1 MAKLKDILKM
11 LYRNLFASM
20 PLSIFLMI
28 VYAIAIGWATF
39 IEKDYGTLVAQDV
52 IYHSWWFEGLNV
64 WLLLNILGCMYLS
77 AKHNLKINV
86 ILFHASLVVIILG
99 AGITRH
105 FGFEGRMTLSNGQ
118 ESAFVLSSDKF
129 LNVLVSNEIG
139 SGGMSDIRPL
149 DSFKEG
155 YKIFLSPYVRYSSF
169 SLDTEV
175 YDKPLKIKS
184 LEVLNYSLASLY
196 NDTIKN
202 NREIANI
209 DKNEL
214 DSKMKEN
221 HYVAQFEVEYDGVSK
236 KMVVS
241 NGGEIASEIFGNRI
255 ITLSWGPKN
264 VLLPFALKLE
274 RFEVT
279 TYPGSRMESSFASYV
294 EVIDSERKNF
304 EYKIYMNNVL
314 DYRGYRFFQSEYLV
328 ERDENGMPIR
338 DDNGL
343 PIYTATILS
352 VNNDPGKVTT
362 YIGYTLMILGAIWLL
377 FDSNSRFRKLSN
389 FLKSQKPLLALLVG
403 LSFMFS
409 VDSKLM
415 ADSIE
420 STLQDSKQIIESK
433 IAYSPSLANRSHVD
447 SPLPCGGGLG
457 GWVKNHTNPHNQN
470 TKKDS
475 INLQNLD
482 FKNVEIPTPQP
493 PSARDGGYPHSAF
506 KEIKNATNN
515 IESSTKDSNKNIESN
530 YKDSI
535 KLVNLESRFYKNTES
550 NNLQNI
556 ESQNNGIYL
565 SNLGDLQTS
574 QNTHLMQDSKIIKVA
589 KQDEIIESKSQDSK
603 DSNKK
608 DSIESTE
615 STQQKDDEKLNNFM
629 EYNKI
634 LTAQSKELEPYIN
647 DMSKEAID
655 KRIENLK
662 KIPKKYLESFA
673 SLQVQG
679 MDGRVKLL
687 DTLSDEIM
695 RKIVGANHFAGL
707 KHNEFLLGLMVMPQD
722 MVKLQLI
729 KVKNAEIRNLL
740 GITNSNYVSFEDLFY
755 PDKLAD
761 VYKYALTQDIAYLQD
776 FQNAYKLYHFSNI
789 ALKKRDADRNE
800 FDKEI
805 LKIDEKMD
813 ILLPFS
819 IWNYL
824 KIFPEKGDS
833 NWKVL
838 GNVMNLQHPFTMY
851 FYHAF
856 ATESRMGIVFD
867 KWDSL
872 QNSLNFLHNYQR
884 ETGGDLYLDSTRV
897 KSELFLNHTDIFP
910 ISQYFYLGL
919 GILLFFIAL
928 IAIISN
934 KKIPKWLG
942 KGIYYV
948 LLFVFLAHTL
958 GLLLR
963 WYIGGHAPW
972 SNAYESMLYIAWASA
987 LSGIIILR
995 KSYFALCG
1003 AAFLAGMALLVAHW
1017 GFMDPYIGNLQPVL
1031 QSYWLNI
1038 HVAIIVA
1045 SYGFLGLSLML
1056 GIINLILFIFRA
1068 KSRPQVDSAIISLT
1082 AINEMSMTIGILMLI
1097 TGTFLGGVWAN
1108 ESWGRY
1114 WSWDSKETW
1123 SLVSVGVY
1131 AVVLHTRFLKPIYQP
1146 YVFNVLSV
1154 VAFYSILMTYFG
1166 VNYYLATGM
1175 HSYGRGD
1182 TDVVSARLYVAIAL
1196 TLILIALS
1204 FFRRKL
1210 IPPKEIL

>member
-1 MAKLKDILKM
+1 MQKFKDIFKSF
-11 LYRNLFASM
+11 YKNLFASM

-39 IEKDYGTLVAQDV
+39 IEKDYGTIVAQDV
-52 IYHSWWFEGLNV
+52 IYHSWWFEGLNI
-64 WLLLNILGCMYLS
+64 WLLLNIVGCMYLS

-105 FGFEGRMTLSNGQ
+105 FGFEGRMTLKNN
-118 ESAFVLSSDKF
+118 ETSAFVLSSDKF
-129 LNVLVSNEIG
+129 LNVLVSNDLGGEIN
-139 SGGMSDIRPL
+139 MQNIRPL
-149 DSFKEG
+149 ESFKEG

-169 SLDTEV
+169 NLNTKV
-175 YDKPLKIKS
+175 YDKTLKIKS
-184 LEVLNYSLASLY
+184 LQVLNYSLASLY

-202 NREIANI
+202 NRDIENI
-209 DKNEL
+209 DKTQL

-221 HYVAQFEVEYDGVSK
+221 HYVAEFEVEYDGITK

-241 NGGEIASEIFGNRI
+241 NGGEIVPEVFGNRI

-264 VLLPFALKLE
+264 ILLPFSLKLE
-274 RFEVT
+274 KFEVS

-294 EVIDSERKNF
+294 QVLDSERKNF
-304 EYKIYMNNVL
+304 EYKIYMNHVL

-328 ERDENGMPIR
+328 ERDSNGMPVRDENGM
-338 DDNGL
+338 

-362 YIGYTLMILGAIWLL
+362 YIGYTLMILGALSLL
-377 FDSNSRFRKLSN
+377 FDSNSRFRKLGN
-389 FLKSQKPLLALLVG
+389 FIKEQKPLLAVFVCFL
-403 LSFMFS
+403 FMFS
-409 VDSKLM
+409 IDSKLM
-415 ADSIE
+415 ALSIE
-420 STLQDSKQIIESK
+420 S
-433 IAYSPSLANRSHVD
+433 
-447 SPLPCGGGLG
+447 
-457 GWVKNHTNPHNQN
+457 N
-470 TKKDS
+470 TEAKEAS
-475 INLQNLD
+475 EN
-482 FKNVEIPTPQP
+482 
-493 PSARDGGYPHSAF
+493 
-506 KEIKNATNN
+506 KEIL
-515 IESSTKDSNKNIESN
+515 NKFI
-530 YKDSI
+530 
-535 KLVNLESRFYKNTES
+535 
-550 NNLQNI
+550 
-556 ESQNNGIYL
+556 
-565 SNLGDLQTS
+565 
-574 QNTHLMQDSKIIKVA
+574 
-589 KQDEIIESKSQDSK
+589 
-603 DSNKK
+603 
-608 DSIESTE
+608 
-615 STQQKDDEKLNNFM
+615 

-634 LTAQSKELEPYIN
+634 LTQQNKELEPYIN
-647 DMSKEAID
+647 DTSKEAID
-655 KRIENLK
+655 KRIQNLK

-679 MDGRVKLL
+679 MDGRVKLI

-707 KHNEFLLGLMVMPQD
+707 KHNEFLLALMSMPQD
-722 MVKLQLI
+722 IVKLQLI
-729 KVKNAEIRNLL
+729 KVKNPEIRNLL
-740 GITNSNYVSFEDLFY
+740 GITNSSYVSFEDLFY
-755 PDKLAD
+755 PDKLGD
-761 VYKYALTQDIAYLQD
+761 VYKYALTQDSAFLQD

-789 ALKKRDADRNE
+789 ALKKSDADRSE

-824 KIFPEKGDS
+824 KIFPEKGET
-833 NWKVL
+833 NWRVL
-838 GNVMNLQHPFTMY
+838 GNVMNLQHPLTMY

-856 ATESRMGIVFD
+856 STESRMGMVFD
-867 KWDSL
+867 KWEGL
-872 QNSLNFLHNYQR
+872 ENSLNLLHTYQAQS
-884 ETGGDLYLDSTRV
+884 GGDLYLDSTRV
-897 KSELFLNHTDIFP
+897 KSELFLNHTNIFP
-910 ISQYFYLGL
+910 ISQYFYLLL

-942 KGIYYV
+942 SGIYYI
-948 LLFVFLAHTL
+948 LLLVFLAHTL
-958 GLLLR
+958 GLILR

-1003 AAFLAGMALLVAHW
+1003 ASFLAGMALLVAHW

-1038 HVAIIVA
+1038 HVAVIVA

-1068 KSRPQVDSAIISLT
+1068 TSRPQVDSAIISLT

-1097 TGTFLGGVWAN
+1097 IGTFLGGVWAN

-1131 AVVLHTRFLKPIYQP
+1131 AVVLHTRLLKPLYLP

-1154 VAFYSILMTYFG
+1154 LAFYSILMTYFG

-1175 HSYGRGD
+1175 HSYGRGNND
-1182 TDVVSARLYVAIAL
+1182 IVSSRLYIAL
-1196 TLILIALS
+1196 ALTFILIFIS

-1210 IPPKEIL
+1210 IPPKQLT